1 MTSRSQDQTGN
12 LKVLGSGRLHAP
24 EGGPSVAL
32 LESFPNCF
40 PQRPYVI
47 SFTFPE
53 FTSLCPV
60 TGQPDSGIITVEYIP
75 DQRCVESKSFKL
87 YMFAFR
93 NHQSFMETITNTVL
107 EDLRALM
114 APCWCRVKGLF
125 APRGGTRIHVFA
137 EDFKELPEE
146 RERLVRAPH
155 HSRAHWAKPAQLMPR
170 VRAGAGGHSPK
181 AAAPAK
187 ARATTLNSTGE
198 SPGSRNRPRLCSR
211 AVPRAAM
218 QAASP

>member
-87 YMFAFR
+87 YMFANFATTSPLWKPSQR
-93 NHQSFMETITNTVL
+93 TVL
-107 EDLRALM
+107 EDLRALSWTP
-114 APCWCRVKGLF
+114 AGAGSRAYSPRAWYPHPCFC
-125 APRGGTRIHVFA
+125 

-146 RERLVRAPH
+146 RERLVRAAVAAWKSEPDPH
-155 HSRAHWAKPAQLMPR
+155 
-170 VRAGAGGHSPK
+170 
-181 AAAPAK
+181 
-187 ARATTLNSTGE
+187 
-198 SPGSRNRPRLCSR
+198 RP
-211 AVPRAAM
+211 
-218 QAASP
+218 